1 MAGIRLTDIVKLL
14 EGKVVTGEQFLEK
27 EVVYGFASDLMSDV
41 LTIDKDQLLLIT
53 GLTNIQTLRTAEM
66 SDIRY
71 IVFVRDKN
79 VTEEMVNIADDNE
92 ILIISCRF
100 SMFKAVSLL
109 ANAGLKPVY

>member
-1 MAGIRLTDIVKLL
+1 MDGLRLRDIVGYL
-14 EGKVVTGEQFLEK
+14 EGKVITGEQFLDK
-27 EVVYGFASDLMSDV
+27 NVVYGFASDLMSDV
-41 LTIDKDQLLLIT
+41 LTIDKDQLVLIT

-71 IVFVRDKN
+71 IIFVRNKV
-79 VTEEMVNIADDNE
+79 VTEDMIEIAVDND

-100 SMFKAVSLL
+100 SMFKAVSIL